1 MSSSQE
7 YGRARNQAKEIL
19 ESEEHDA
26 MYLCATSVDET
37 GVTDIEV
44 VSGIDSDRIQD
55 GKGFVRLQQAAMH
68 FQYLAD
74 ISGLSP
80 VEVAGEIASVI
91 ENGEVTID
99 VKEERCR

>member
-7 YGRARNQAKEIL
+7 YERARNQAKEII

-37 GVTDIEV
+37 GDTDIEV
-44 VSGIDSDRIQD
+44 VSGVNSDRIQE
-55 GKGFVRLQQAAMH
+55 GKGFIRLQQAALH
-68 FQYLAD
+68 IQYLSD
-74 ISGLSP
+74 ISGVSP

-91 ENGEVTID
+91 EERAVTID
-99 VKEERCR
+99 VK